1 MKPSN
6 THDELFDVILKK
18 AFTESS
24 EKEIAEYEKEAEQY
38 ADITPTEKQRKQA
51 RRAYRAAH
59 PKKSADGR
67 IAASVVLA
75 LCLGAAAI
83 LSIPSARAKMSDSF
97 IQIYDT
103 HITYK
108 KTNPA
113 VLRDITVQFIPKGY
127 FYKPSDAPET
137 PGIRKYDFI
146 NANKQRISLMCASSE
161 NPPMIG
167 LDNEFHTRKEV
178 HIPGAVNAFAMVP
191 ENVEDYT
198 FICWETE
205 NHIFLLDG
213 QLPLAELVRM
223 ARSII
228 ENEPPAES
236 QNP

>member
-6 THDELFDVILKK
+6 TRDELFDVILKN

-59 PKKSADGR
+59 PKKSAAGR

-83 LSIPSARAKMSDSF
+83 LSIPSVRAKMSDSF

-127 FYKPSDAPET
+127 FYKPSDATET
-137 PGIRKYDFI
+137 PGIRRYDFI
-146 NANKQRISLMCASSE
+146 NANNQRISLMCASSE

-167 LDNEFHTRKEV
+167 LDNEFHTIHLEQLDVLLHDGVLRLSQDV
-178 HIPGAVNAFAMVP
+178 AQCRT
-191 ENVEDYT
+191 VER
-198 FICWETE
+198 I
-205 NHIFLLDG
+205 
-213 QLPLAELVRM
+213 QV
-223 ARSII
+223 
-228 ENEPPAES
+228 S
-236 QNP
+236 QDRQTSDNFRNQAK

>member
-1 MKPSN
+1 MKTNN
-6 THDELFDVILKK
+6 TQDELFDVLLKK
-18 AFTESS
+18 AFTEAS
-24 EKEIAEYEKEAEQY
+24 EKEISEYEKEAEQY
-38 ADITPTEKQRKQA
+38 AHITPTEKQRKQA

-59 PKKSADGR
+59 PKKSTAGQ

-83 LSIPSARAKMSDSF
+83 LAVPSVRAKISDSF

-108 KTNPA
+108 KTEPA
-113 VLRDITVQFIPKGY
+113 VLRDITVQFIPEGY
-127 FYKPSDAPET
+127 FYKASDAIEMP
-137 PGIRKYDFI
+137 RMCMYDFI
-146 NANKQRISLMCASSE
+146 NANNQRISLMCASSK
-161 NPPMIG
+161 NPPKIG
-167 LDNEFHTRKEV
+167 LDNELHTRKEV
-178 HIPGAVNAFAMVP
+178 YIPGAVTAFAMVP
-191 ENVEDYT
+191 ESVEYYT
-198 FICWETE
+198 SICWETE

-213 QLPLAELVRM
+213 QLPLVELLRM